1 MHLFNLEDANYYSF
15 LPEYNDVSAYKAIVD
30 FIRNDDI
37 HAKITLN
44 NILNNGRRIAP
55 SVEPFI
61 DFMNGII
68 SIRENKI
75 KTAENYFSDCEN
87 KFIKLGTNNLHCLCF
102 FCYEFAHNLKK
113 SNNELLSEKYVNLGF
128 EYAKKNNLS
137 NFLDYNDK
145 LSLKHYILDLK
156 EFDSLNINLEELS
169 QKAEK
174 ERLMIQLHKRLR
186 DSQFLN
192 KIMTYSSDKLSKS
205 NYIKNVIQAIFD
217 HTMAEAVYIAEKD
230 DKNWSLLDSVSRTEE
245 NIPSNELWEDF
256 YKESTLTDKG
266 KLFFNKEKNIIF
278 GNISKFGF
286 EGAVIIVPSQ
296 NTMFESDDYDIINIA
311 ISNLQSHIVMI
322 KQNEHLMF
330 LSSTDQLS
338 QLKNRHALQEQ
349 LSIQS
354 EMIRR
359 YNNKRS
365 MHFQMTII
373 FLDMDNFKFYNDTYG
388 HEAGDLLISKFGE
401 LLKKVFR
408 KVDFISRFGGD
419 EFVILLPNTNCP
431 EAHRAA
437 ERVHEALEESNY
449 FITDLEDLLG
459 KKLNVPENR
468 ILGFSTGICSNFDIE
483 DPTDM
488 ETVMNNADQSLYY
501 SKKTKK
507 GSITIW
513 SDIKHLL
520 PQLSDLPKPGRE

>member
-1 MHLFNLEDANYYSF
+1 M
-15 LPEYNDVSAYKAIVD
+15 
-30 FIRNDDI
+30 
-37 HAKITLN
+37 
-44 NILNNGRRIAP
+44 
-55 SVEPFI
+55 EPFI
-61 DFMNGII
+61 DFINGII
-68 SIRENKI
+68 SIREDKI
-75 KTAENYFSDCEN
+75 EAAESYFSDCEN

-145 LSLKHYILDLK
+145 LSLKHYVLDLK

-169 QKAEK
+169 QIAEK
-174 ERLMIQLHKRLR
+174 ERLMIQLQKRLR

-192 KIMTYSSDKLSKS
+192 KIMAYSSDKLSKS

-217 HTMAEAVYIAEKD
+217 HTMAEAVYIAEKED
-230 DKNWSLLDSVSRTEE
+230 NRWSILDSVSRTEE
-245 NIPSNELWEDF
+245 KTPSNELWEEF
-256 YKESTLTDKG
+256 FTKSTTTDKE

-311 ISNLQSHIVMI
+311 ISSLQSHIVMI
-322 KQNEHLMF
+322 KQNEHLLF

-401 LLKKVFR
+401 LLKKIFR

-431 EAHRAA
+431 EAHRAT

-459 KKLNVPENR
+459 KKLDVPENR

-488 ETVMNNADQSLYY
+488 ETVMNNADHSLYY
-501 SKKTKK
+501 SKQTKK

-520 PQLSDLPKPGRE
+520 PQSSDLPKPGRE